1 MPNTEE
7 ENNRLELARR
17 LHDGPAQKLI
27 ALGYRLDSLIGESG
41 LAAKYRGELREIRL
55 DLIELTE
62 DLRDELYLISL
73 RNLASL
79 RVELPEILTDFE
91 INLALPTIEERPE
104 LENSLATLVLE
115 IARNAAKH
123 STGKRFWVHIQS
135 CVDLVRLQVGDNG
148 SWKVSIKE
156 RSFGL
161 RLINA
166 QVQKLGGEIELRSGD
181 FGNEYL
187 IEIPRT

>member
-1 MPNTEE
+1 
-7 ENNRLELARR
+7 
-17 LHDGPAQKLI
+17 LI

-91 INLALPTIEERPE
+91 INLVLPTREERPE

>member
-91 INLALPTIEERPE
+91 INLVLSTREERPE

-135 CVDLVRLQVGDNG
+135 CVDSVRLQVGDNG

>member
-41 LAAKYRGELREIRL
+41 LASKYRGELREIRL

-91 INLALPTIEERPE
+91 INLVLPTREERPE

-187 IEIPRT
+187 IEIPKT

>member
-1 MPNTEE
+1 LPNTEE

-41 LAAKYRGELREIRL
+41 LASKYRGELREIRL

-91 INLALPTIEERPE
+91 INLVLPTREERPE

-187 IEIPRT
+187 IEIPKT

>member
-91 INLALPTIEERPE
+91 INLVLPTREERPE

-123 STGKRFWVHIQS
+123 STGKRFWVQ
-135 CVDLVRLQVGDNG
+135 
-148 SWKVSIKE
+148 
-156 RSFGL
+156 F
-161 RLINA
+161 
-166 QVQKLGGEIELRSGD
+166 
-181 FGNEYL
+181 
-187 IEIPRT
+187 

>member
-41 LAAKYRGELREIRL
+41 LASKYRGELREIRL

-91 INLALPTIEERPE
+91 INLVLPTIEERPE

-187 IEIPRT
+187 IEIPKT

>member
-91 INLALPTIEERPE
+91 INLVLPTREERPE

-135 CVDLVRLQVGDNG
+135 CVDSVRLQVGDNG

>member
-91 INLALPTIEERPE
+91 INLVLPTIEERPE

>member
-91 INLALPTIEERPE
+91 INLVLPTREEQPE

>member
-41 LAAKYRGELREIRL
+41 LASKYRGELREIRL

-79 RVELPEILTDFE
+79 SVELPEILTDFE
-91 INLALPTIEERPE
+91 INLVLPTREERPE

-187 IEIPRT
+187 IEIPKT

>member
-41 LAAKYRGELREIRL
+41 LASKYRGELREIRL

-91 INLALPTIEERPE
+91 INLVLPTREERPE

-135 CVDLVRLQVGDNG
+135 CVDSVRLQVGDNG

>member
-1 MPNTEE
+1 LPNTEE

-41 LAAKYRGELREIRL
+41 LASKYRGELREIRL

-91 INLALPTIEERPE
+91 INLVLPTREERPE

>member
-41 LAAKYRGELREIRL
+41 LASKYRGELREIRL

-91 INLALPTIEERPE
+91 INLVLPTREERPE

-115 IARNAAKH
+115 IARNADKH
-123 STGKRFWVHIQS
+123 STGKRFWVQFQS
-135 CVDLVRLQVGDNG
+135 CVDSVRLQVGDNG

>member
-91 INLALPTIEERPE
+91 INLALPTREERPE

-123 STGKRFWVHIQS
+123 STGKRFWVQFQS
-135 CVDLVRLQVGDNG
+135 CVDSVRLQVGDNG

>member
-1 MPNTEE
+1 LPNTEE

-79 RVELPEILTDFE
+79 SVELPEILTDFE
-91 INLALPTIEERPE
+91 INLVLPTREERPE

>member
-135 CVDLVRLQVGDNG
+135 CVDSVRLQVGDNG

>member
-1 MPNTEE
+1 LPNTEE

-91 INLALPTIEERPE
+91 INLVLPTREERPE

>member
-91 INLALPTIEERPE
+91 INLELPTREERPE

-135 CVDLVRLQVGDNG
+135 CVDSVRLQVGDNG

>member
-79 RVELPEILTDFE
+79 SVELPEILTDFE
-91 INLALPTIEERPE
+91 INLVLPTREERPE

>member
-91 INLALPTIEERPE
+91 INLALPTREERPE

>member
-91 INLALPTIEERPE
+91 INLVLPTREERPE